1 MRNVGALISVTST
14 RERGRA
20 WQVEAVLVR
29 SRSVLMESLFSDV
42 FGRVVRPLVRTCV
55 VCGVWGEASSGHT
68 QSGSR
73 ALRQQLSRGHSQVW
87 SS

>member
-1 MRNVGALISVTST
+1 M
-14 RERGRA
+14 
-20 WQVEAVLVR
+20 LVR
-29 SRSVLMESLFSDV
+29 SRSVLMEGLFSDV

-55 VCGVWGEASSGHT
+55 VCGEWGEASSGHT
-68 QSGSR
+68 QSGSQ

>member
-1 MRNVGALISVTST
+1 
-14 RERGRA
+14 
-20 WQVEAVLVR
+20 
-29 SRSVLMESLFSDV
+29 MEGLFSDV

-55 VCGVWGEASSGHT
+55 VCGEWEEASSGHI
-68 QSGSR
+68 QSGSQ